1 MLCVLSA
8 ADEKDDMARAG
19 SDTFAAIITQVDC
32 LHELGIRNP
41 PPPPLSP
48 LLNRVFFCS
57 LMWLSLPWT
66 RCFRFVLHLSHRL
79 ERHRDI

>member
-41 PPPPLSP
+41 PPPFAFAKPC
-48 LLNRVFFCS
+48 VFLQFDVVILALDS
-57 LMWLSLPWT
+57 LFPICIAFESQIRKT
-66 RCFRFVLHLSHRL
+66 S
-79 ERHRDI
+79 